1 MLAFV
6 AVDRVGIALLAS
18 PASTHRSV
26 LPLSAAD
33 FLLVGVFMPALLSV
47 EQIECRYQQQ
57 VVVQQLS
64 FEVAEGEI
72 ACLLGP
78 SGCGKTTV
86 LRAIAG
92 FNPIYAGCLRLGG
105 QLMTSPQRSV
115 PPEQRNIGMVF
126 QDYALFPHL
135 SVRDNICF
143 GLHQQSAAER
153 KLLVDH
159 LLQLVEL
166 KGMADRYPH
175 ELSGGQQQRVAL
187 ARALAPKPKLLLMD
201 EPFSNLDSELRR
213 QLSVEVRDILKEE
226 GITAIMVTHDQNE
239 AFTVSDKLGVL
250 GEGTLQQWDTPFQIY
265 HHPSNMKVASFVGEG
280 TFVSGHALDGGLI
293 QTDIGLIKGAR
304 INWQEGDQLDV
315 FLRPHEIVPGC
326 HECSVQ
332 GELVKKE
339 FLGTSTLYT
348 LKLPNGGLV
357 ESSFISSAHDYQV
370 GEQIG
375 LRVETD
381 NLVAFKVCA

>member
-1 MLAFV
+1 M
-6 AVDRVGIALLAS
+6 AS
-18 PASTHRSV
+18 
-26 LPLSAAD
+26 
-33 FLLVGVFMPALLSV
+33 LLSV
-47 EQIECRYQQQ
+47 ESIECRYQHQS
-57 VVVQQLS
+57 VVQQLS
-64 FEVAEGEI
+64 FEVAQGEI

-92 FNPIYAGCLRLGG
+92 FNPIYSGRLQLEG
-105 QLMTSPQRSV
+105 QLMATPQSSV

-135 SVRDNICF
+135 SVRDNVCF
-143 GLHQQSAAER
+143 GLRKQSRSVRHQTVE
-153 KLLVDH
+153 H
-159 LLQLVEL
+159 LLALVEL

-175 ELSGGQQQRVAL
+175 ELSGGQQQRVSL

-201 EPFSNLDSELRR
+201 EPFSNLDTELRR

-226 GITAIMVTHDQNE
+226 GISAILVTHDQDE

-250 GEGTLQQWDTPFQIY
+250 ADGHLQQWDAPFQIY
-265 HHPSNMKVASFVGEG
+265 HHPANMTVASFVGEG
-280 TFVSGHALDGGLI
+280 TFVRGRAVGEGLI
-293 QTDIGLIKGAR
+293 ETDIGLVKGSQVS
-304 INWQEGDQLDV
+304 WQQGDELDV
-315 FLRPHEIVPGC
+315 FLRPHEIVPGGDD
-326 HECSVQ
+326 CSVPGQ
-332 GELVKKE
+332 LVKKE

-348 LKLPNGGLV
+348 WKLPGGGLV
-357 ESSFISSAHDYQV
+357 ESSFINASHDYQV

-381 NLVAFKVCA
+381 NLVTFKVLA

>member
-1 MLAFV
+1 
-6 AVDRVGIALLAS
+6 
-18 PASTHRSV
+18 
-26 LPLSAAD
+26 
-33 FLLVGVFMPALLSV
+33 MPALLSV
-47 EQIECRYQQQ
+47 EQIECRYQHH
-57 VVVQQLS
+57 VVVQQLGFS
-64 FEVAEGEI
+64 VAKGEI

-92 FNPIYAGCLRLGG
+92 FNPIYAGCLCLEG
-105 QLMTSPQRSV
+105 QLMASPQRSV

-143 GLHQQSAAER
+143 GLQQQAPSQR
-153 KLLVDH
+153 RILVDH

-201 EPFSNLDSELRR
+201 EPFSNLDTELRR

-239 AFTVSDKLGVL
+239 AFTVSDKLGVVAN
-250 GEGTLQQWDTPFQIY
+250 GYLQQWDTPFQIY
-265 HHPSNMKVASFVGEG
+265 HHPANMQVASFVGEG
-280 TFVSGHALDGGLI
+280 TSVRGRAVEGGLI
-293 QTDIGLIKGAR
+293 ETAIGLIKGSQG
-304 INWQEGDQLDV
+304 NWQQGEQLDV

-326 HECSVQ
+326 YECAVQ

-348 LKLPNGGLV
+348 LKLPTGGLV
-357 ESSFISSAHDYQV
+357 ESSFISSEHDYQV
-370 GEQIG
+370 GERIG

-381 NLVAFKVCA
+381 NLVTFKVSA

>member
-1 MLAFV
+1 MSP
-6 AVDRVGIALLAS
+6 LL
-18 PASTHRSV
+18 T
-26 LPLSAAD
+26 
-33 FLLVGVFMPALLSV
+33 V
-47 EQIECRYQQQ
+47 EAIECRYQHQA
-57 VVVQQLS
+57 VVEQLS
-64 FEVAEGEI
+64 FEVAQGEI

-92 FNPIYAGCLRLGG
+92 FNPIYSGRL
-105 QLMTSPQRSV
+105 QLEGRLIATPQRSV

-143 GLHQQSAAER
+143 GLRNHSRAER
-153 KLLVDH
+153 HQVVEH
-159 LLQLVEL
+159 LLALVEL

-175 ELSGGQQQRVAL
+175 ELSGGQQQRVSL

-201 EPFSNLDSELRR
+201 EPFSNLDTELRR

-226 GITAIMVTHDQNE
+226 GISAIMVTHDQDE

-250 GEGTLQQWDTPFQIY
+250 ADGHLQQWDAPFQIY
-265 HHPSNMKVASFVGEG
+265 HHPTNMTVASFVGEG
-280 TFVSGHALDGGLI
+280 TFVRGCAVDGGLVE
-293 QTDIGLIKGAR
+293 TDIGLVKGCH
-304 INWQEGDQLDV
+304 NSWQKGETLDV

-326 HECSVQ
+326 HDCAVQ

-348 LKLPNGGLV
+348 LKLPSGGLV
-357 ESSFISSAHDYQV
+357 ESSFISSDHDYQV

-381 NLVAFKVCA
+381 NLVAFKVSA

>member
-1 MLAFV
+1 
-6 AVDRVGIALLAS
+6 
-18 PASTHRSV
+18 
-26 LPLSAAD
+26 
-33 FLLVGVFMPALLSV
+33 MPPLLSV
-47 EQIECRYQQQ
+47 EQIECRYQHQ

-64 FEVAEGEI
+64 FEVKEGEI

-92 FNPIYAGCLRLGG
+92 FNPIHTGSLHLGG
-105 QLMTSPQRSV
+105 QLMASPQRSV
-115 PPEQRNIGMVF
+115 PPEKRNIGMVF

-143 GLHQQSAAER
+143 GLREQSAAQR
-153 KLLVDH
+153 KLQVDH

-166 KGMADRYPH
+166 KGMASRYPH

-213 QLSVEVRDILKEE
+213 QLSVEVRAILKEE

-250 GEGTLQQWDTPFQIY
+250 AYGTLQQWDTPFQVY
-265 HHPSNMKVASFVGEG
+265 HHPANMKVANFVGEG
-280 TFVSGHALDGGLI
+280 TVVSGRAVEGGLI
-293 QTDIGLIKGAR
+293 ETDIGLIKGA
-304 INWQEGDQLDV
+304 NVSWQQGERLDV

-326 HECSVQ
+326 HDCAVQ

-348 LKLPNGGLV
+348 LKLPSGSLV
-357 ESSFISSAHDYQV
+357 ESSFIRSDLDFQV

-381 NLVAFKVCA
+381 NLVTFKVSA

>member
-1 MLAFV
+1 M
-6 AVDRVGIALLAS
+6 S
-18 PASTHRSV
+18 PI
-26 LPLSAAD
+26 
-33 FLLVGVFMPALLSV
+33 LSV
-47 EQIECRYQQQ
+47 EQIECRYQHQ

-64 FEVAEGEI
+64 FDVAQGEI

-92 FNPIYAGCLRLGG
+92 FNPIYSGRLKLGG
-105 QLMTSPQRSV
+105 QLMASPECSV

-135 SVRDNICF
+135 NVRDNICF
-143 GLHQQSAAER
+143 GLQKQSAAQR
-153 KLLVDH
+153 KKIVDH
-159 LLQLVEL
+159 LLDLVEL
-166 KGMADRYPH
+166 KGMASRYPH

-201 EPFSNLDSELRR
+201 EPFSNLDTELRR

-226 GITAIMVTHDQNE
+226 GISAIMVTHDQDE

-250 GEGTLQQWDTPFQIY
+250 ADGYLQQWDAPFQIY
-265 HHPSNMKVASFVGEG
+265 HHPTNMKVASFVGEG
-280 TFVSGHALDGGLI
+280 TFVRGRAVDGGLVE
-293 QTDIGLIKGAR
+293 TDIGLVKDSRGS
-304 INWQEGDQLDV
+304 WQQGETLDV

-348 LKLPNGGLV
+348 LKLPTGSLV
-357 ESSFISSAHDYQV
+357 ESSFISSDHDYQV

-375 LRVETD
+375 LRVETE
-381 NLVAFKVCA
+381 NLVTFKVSA